1 MSYMSPA
8 GQIDFTALIWQEGN
22 QFIAHAMPLD
32 VMSAGQTPDAARQA
46 LDEAVFLFL
55 ATATD
60 MGTLEEVLLETGYE
74 LRDDGTWVS
83 PPCIAFER
91 HSAAVGT

>member
-1 MSYMSPA
+1 MSHMSPA

-46 LDEAVFLFL
+46 LNEAVSLFL

-60 MGTLEEVLLETGYE
+60 IGTLKEVLLETGYE
-74 LRDDGTWVS
+74 LRDGTWVS
-83 PPCIAFER
+83 PSWIALER

>member
-1 MSYMSPA
+1 MSDMSPA
-8 GQIDFTALIWQEGN
+8 VQIDFTALIWKEDG

-46 LDEAVFLFL
+46 LNEAVSLFL

-74 LRDDGTWVS
+74 LRHGAWVS
-83 PPCIAFER
+83 PPWVALER